1 MEEEVKKTGYILILS
16 LVTGISFHAR
26 ADPFVKKNIEIQQLN
41 YGNVVSNSTIEN
53 IDNSYI
59 EIGAAGNAV
68 SLSGN
73 IENLNVLMESYG
85 NISANA
91 NISNVSNSYIQVN
104 AIGNSVTVR

>member
-1 MEEEVKKTGYILILS
+1 MGEEMKKALYILIVS
-16 LVTGISFHAR
+16 FTTGISFNVH

-53 IDNSYI
+53 IDNSYV

-68 SLSGN
+68 NLSGN
-73 IENLNVLMESYG
+73 IENINVLMESYG

-91 NISNVSNSYIQVN
+91 SISNVSNSYIQVN